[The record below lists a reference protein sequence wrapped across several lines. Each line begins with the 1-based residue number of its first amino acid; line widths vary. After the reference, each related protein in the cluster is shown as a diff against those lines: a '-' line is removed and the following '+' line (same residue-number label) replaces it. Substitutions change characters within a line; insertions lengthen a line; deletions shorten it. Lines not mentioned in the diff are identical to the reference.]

1 MIFLISNK
9 VSQLDSRLFS
19 PICFGWSNAIIIC
32 IHYAIYHKYSW
43 GAYFPPI
50 EHTVR
55 CTLNM
60 LTNRTIDYT
69 REPVYLNP
77 GLFLATIFSLKI
89 TTWGGQYFLFN
100 FIFHFSFIFSGKMN
114 QHTNLFPLYTEPPR
128 PGTGNKPL
136 NIFILII
143 FGIGFKCKSTSSG
156 DWERVTTVQ
165 RASMKFDK
173 WSPGLCRFIGYP
185 PARNIL
191 KGSNYLS
198 VGFAKGIQ
206 TIFITVIVFSNEIF
220 FFPYRIIV
228 YPCQHS

>member
-1 MIFLISNK
+1 MYLKHANK
-9 VSQLDSRLFS
+9 QNDWLHSRTSL
-19 PICFGWSNAIIIC
+19 
-32 IHYAIYHKYSW
+32 
-43 GAYFPPI
+43 
-50 EHTVR
+50 
-55 CTLNM
+55 
-60 LTNRTIDYT
+60 
-69 REPVYLNP
+69 LNP

-100 FIFHFSFIFSGKMN
+100 FIFHFSFIFSGEVN
-114 QHTNLFPLYTEPPR
+114 LRTNLFPLHTEPPR

-143 FGIGFKCKSTSSG
+143 FGIGFKCKSTWSG